1 MLLCSSQLLIYPL
14 LLSNSV
20 FRLWYHSDNSLQKT
34 FNDYGKLNDI
44 EYILQCNITSRYFN
58 DNIYNDGR
66 NKDLIETDLI
76 LNFENNEF
84 HETFKNYNFNNDN
97 RFNMFSLLNDKS
109 KETNYRLY
117 KNNNLIKTLEYI
129 KKDEDYLKIYKK
141 LYNYDILP

>member
-34 FNDYGKLNDI
+34 FNDYGKLNDF

-58 DNIYNDGR
+58 DNIYNDGI

-84 HETFKNYNFNNDN
+84 HETLKNYNFNNDN
-97 RFNMFSLLNDKS
+97 RFNMFSLLNHKS